1 MKKSMSRIVCAL
13 LVVAMVCAMI
23 PAALAAPVSGVTLN
37 QNSLNLKPG
46 DTATLVATVDADDK
60 TLTWESN
67 DTNVVTVSNGA
78 VTAVGAGSATI
89 TVTSAA
95 DNTKTATCAVT
106 VAKASLT
113 IENPNC
119 TVPAVAIGMF

>member
-46 DTATLVATVDADDK
+46 DTATLVATV
-60 TLTWESN
+60 SIN
-67 DTNVVTVSNGA
+67 
-78 VTAVGAGSATI
+78 
-89 TVTSAA
+89 
-95 DNTKTATCAVT
+95 
-106 VAKASLT
+106 
-113 IENPNC
+113 
-119 TVPAVAIGMF
+119 